1 MAIHGVV
8 GPQMPKNAR
17 VRAPTGEPLLKRL
30 IICNQCRRTARNGF
44 GQERDRAWEGQQG
57 LGLHALAC
65 FLAATALNPW
75 RFDAISAP
83 GCSHQPGSRFDIAIS
98 PSRSRCYRRFRA
110 FRVCLDA
117 ASFHPPHPPGI
128 RIRPAFASAWH
139 SAQSGPVL
147 VQLPVRPS
155 PVLPRSP
162 IRPNPVLPQIPV
174 RSGLVP
180 PRLLIRQFSFAR
192 LVLACKLSPSASRL
206 RLGGIFVKRRVRL
219 GFAFVKAP
227 VCPSA

>member
-1 MAIHGVV
+1 M
-8 GPQMPKNAR
+8 
-17 VRAPTGEPLLKRL
+17 LKRL
-30 IICNQCRRTARNGF
+30 ILCNQRRCTARIDPGK
-44 GQERDRAWEGQQG
+44 GRDRAWECQQG

-75 RFDAISAP
+75 RFDAISTPGYFASAWIAIRYCRQSVSKPALSSFPCVSCLP
-83 GCSHQPGSRFDIAIS
+83 GC
-98 PSRSRCYRRFRA
+98 
-110 FRVCLDA
+110 CLL
-117 ASFHPPHPPGI
+117 HPPHPPGI

-180 PRLLIRQFSFAR
+180 PRLLIRQSSFAR